1 MRGDWER
8 RGTTG
13 TVTIVPDGDEPPME
27 NAPLPPHQHHRSSPG
42 ASWRRWLP
50 ALLAGIVVLA
60 LATALAVSVLGGS
73 GSDPSDV
80 VKLDPN
86 GTLPPGLPDSSDDPV
101 GQRIG
106 ALQYTTFDGRTVD
119 LATDGKPLLLNFWSS
134 TCAPCVREMPALDQV
149 WRANRDRVDVLGL
162 DYVEAPELGQA
173 MAARTDVQYPIA
185 RDAKG
190 TLLRRFGG
198 TGLPYTVLIGADGTV
213 LAVHAGELDA
223 AGFQRLI
230 DTAAGR

>member
-8 RGTTG
+8 RVTTG
-13 TVTIVPDGDEPPME
+13 TVTDVPDGDEPSME
-27 NAPLPPHQHHRSSPG
+27 NAPLPPHQHHRSGAG

-50 ALLAGIVVLA
+50 ALLAGFVALA

-73 GSDPSDV
+73 DSSDV
-80 VKLDPN
+80 VKIDPN

-101 GQRIG
+101 GQRMG
-106 ALQYTTFDGRTVD
+106 ALQYTTFDGQTIT
-119 LATDGKPLLLNFWSS
+119 LETGGKPLLLNFWSS
-134 TCAPCVREMPALDQV
+134 TCAPCIREMPALDQA
-149 WRANRDRVDVLGL
+149 WRANRERIDVLGL

-173 MAARTDVQYPIA
+173 MAARTGVQYPIA
-185 RDAKG
+185 RDARG

-213 LAVHAGELDA
+213 LAVHAGELDT

>member
-1 MRGDWER
+1 
-8 RGTTG
+8 
-13 TVTIVPDGDEPPME
+13 ME
-27 NAPLPPHQHHRSSPG
+27 NAPLPPDPPSGLRPG
-42 ASWRRWLP
+42 ASWRRWVP
-50 ALLAGIVVLA
+50 ALLAGVVVLA
-60 LATALAVSVLGGS
+60 LASALTVSVLGGS
-73 GSDPSDV
+73 GPDSADV

-101 GQRIG
+101 GQRMG

-119 LATDGKPLLLNFWSS
+119 LTTDGKPLLLNFWSS
-134 TCAPCVREMPALDQV
+134 TCAPCIREMPALDRV
-149 WRANRDRVDVLGL
+149 WRANRERVDVLGL

-173 MAARTDVQYPIA
+173 MAARTGVQYPIA